1 MFKLLR
7 SECIIMVVYPAKSG
21 LHDSCEIYYTIDYI
35 LILWA
40 TGDI

>member
-1 MFKLLR
+1 
-7 SECIIMVVYPAKSG
+7 MVVYPARSG

>member
-1 MFKLLR
+1 
-7 SECIIMVVYPAKSG
+7 MVGYPAKSG
-21 LHDSCEIYYTIDYI
+21 LHDFFEIYNAIDYI